1 MRGYSSG
8 SSNRRRL
15 GHQLRHGARWR
26 AEPDARPAEKL
37 HEAFRILPFTN
48 GIRKIPMAGF
58 ETMPIAVSVWRDHAT
73 DTRLR
78 GRGKIPVFRKA
89 LTNYRDDPWVMW

>member
-1 MRGYSSG
+1 
-8 SSNRRRL
+8 
-15 GHQLRHGARWR
+15 
-26 AEPDARPAEKL
+26 
-37 HEAFRILPFTN
+37 
-48 GIRKIPMAGF
+48 MAGF